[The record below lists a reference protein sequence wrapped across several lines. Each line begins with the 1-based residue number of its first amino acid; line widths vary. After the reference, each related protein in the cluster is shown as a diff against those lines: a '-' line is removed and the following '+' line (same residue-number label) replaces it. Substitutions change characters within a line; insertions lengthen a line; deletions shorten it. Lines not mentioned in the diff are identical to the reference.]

1 LSYDICVS
9 LRIVYKDLYVIIVS
23 VGRPLTE
30 LENRIVVDPKIMGG
44 KPVIKGTRI
53 PVYFILELLS
63 NGWSIDDIL
72 REYPHLSRE
81 DVLAAIRYAAKV
93 LREEVIVKA

>member
-1 LSYDICVS
+1 LA
-9 LRIVYKDLYVIIVS
+9 R
-23 VGRPLTE
+23 VGDRV
-30 LENRIVVDPKIMGG
+30 VVDPRVMGG

-72 REYPHLSRE
+72 REYPHLTRE
-81 DVLAAIRYAAKV
+81 DVLAALKYAASV

>member
-1 LSYDICVS
+1 
-9 LRIVYKDLYVIIVS
+9 
-23 VGRPLTE
+23 LTE

-81 DVLAAIRYAAKV
+81 DVLTAIRYAAKV
-93 LREEVIVKA
+93 LREEVIIKA

>member
-1 LSYDICVS
+1 M
-9 LRIVYKDLYVIIVS
+9 
-23 VGRPLTE
+23 TE
-30 LENRIVVDPKIMGG
+30 AKNRIVVDPKIMGG

-72 REYPHLSRE
+72 REYPYLSRE
-81 DVLAAIRYAAKV
+81 DILVAIKYAA
-93 LREEVIVKA
+93 RP

>member
-1 LSYDICVS
+1 LARVEDRV
-9 LRIVYKDLYVIIVS
+9 
-23 VGRPLTE
+23 
-30 LENRIVVDPKIMGG
+30 VVDPRIMGG

-63 NGWSIDDIL
+63 NGWSVDDIL
-72 REYPHLSRE
+72 REYPRLTRE
-81 DVLAAIRYAAKV
+81 DVLAALKYATRV

>member
-1 LSYDICVS
+1 M
-9 LRIVYKDLYVIIVS
+9 
-23 VGRPLTE
+23 LTE
-30 LENRIVVDPKIMGG
+30 AKNRIVVDPKIMGG

-63 NGWSIDDIL
+63 NGWTIDDIL

-81 DVLAAIRYAAKV
+81 DVLAAIKYAAKV

>member
-1 LSYDICVS
+1 M
-9 LRIVYKDLYVIIVS
+9 
-23 VGRPLTE
+23 LTE
-30 LENRIVVDPKIMGG
+30 IRDRIVVDPRIMGG

-72 REYPHLSRE
+72 REYPHLTRE
-81 DVLAAIRYAAKV
+81 DVLAAIKYAAKV
-93 LREEVIVKA
+93 LREEIIVKA

>member
-1 LSYDICVS
+1 
-9 LRIVYKDLYVIIVS
+9 
-23 VGRPLTE
+23 LTE
-30 LENRIVVDPKIMGG
+30 VKNRIVVDPKIMGG

-81 DVLAAIRYAAKV
+81 DVLVAIKYAAKV

>member
-1 LSYDICVS
+1 MLVEY
-9 LRIVYKDLYVIIVS
+9 R
-23 VGRPLTE
+23 G
-30 LENRIVVDPKIMGG
+30 RIVVDPRVMGG

-63 NGWSIDDIL
+63 NGWSVDDIL

-81 DVLAAIRYAAKV
+81 DVLAAIRYAARV